1 MLDISPSLVTAVLE
15 DWRSA
20 PIDARLK
27 AALSYLERLTLQP
40 DSLTSADIAAL
51 NEAGVTDEAATEIA
65 YVALLFSVMD
75 RLADS
80 FDFDIPSA
88 DEIDKTGQFL
98 HKRGYKLVKM
108 IR

>member
-1 MLDISPSLVTAVLE
+1 MSPAVVIAVLE
-15 DWRSA
+15 DWRTA
-20 PIDARLK
+20 PVDHRMK
-27 AALSYLERLTLQP
+27 AALNYLERLTLQP
-40 DSLTSADIAAL
+40 DDLTRTDIAAL
-51 NEAGVTDEAATEIA
+51 NEAGVCDEAATEIA

-75 RLADS
+75 RLADT

-88 DEIDKTGQFL
+88 DEIGETGQFL

>member
-1 MLDISPSLVTAVLE
+1 MSPAAVTAVLE

-20 PIDARLK
+20 PVNDRLK
-27 AALSYLERLTLQP
+27 AALGYLEGLTLQP
-40 DSLTSADIAAL
+40 DALTSADITAL
-51 NEAGVTDEAATEIA
+51 NEAGVSDAAATEVA

-75 RLADS
+75 RLADT

-88 DEIDKTGQFL
+88 DEIGETGQFL
-98 HKRGYKLVKM
+98 HKHGYKLVKM

>member
-1 MLDISPSLVTAVLE
+1 VLDISPSVVAAVLE

-27 AALSYLERLTLQP
+27 AALGYLERLTLQP
-40 DSLTSADIAAL
+40 DALTSADIVAL
-51 NEAGVTDEAATEIA
+51 NEAGVSDEATTEIA
-65 YVALLFSVMD
+65 YVALLFGVMD
-75 RLADS
+75 RLADT

-88 DEIDKTGQFL
+88 DEIGKTGQFL

>member
-1 MLDISPSLVTAVLE
+1 MSPTVVTAVLE

-20 PIDARLK
+20 PIDDRLK
-27 AALSYLERLTLQP
+27 AALGYLERLTLHP
-40 DSLTSADIAAL
+40 DALTSADIVEL
-51 NEAGVTDEAATEIA
+51 NEAGVSDEAATEIA

-75 RLADS
+75 RLADT
-80 FDFDIPSA
+80 FDFDIPST
-88 DEIDKTGQFL
+88 DEISKTGQFL